1 MQDAALRL
9 EATAEVPILDCRNLS
24 VSYLSAGKEIE
35 AVVDFNLTLRPGE
48 AHGLVGESGCGKST
62 VALAIMRHLA
72 AGGRITGG
80 EILFQGS
87 DLLKMKGEA
96 LRRVRGAGIAM
107 VYQEPM
113 ASLNPS
119 MTIGAQ
125 LTEVPVCH
133 EGVSQ
138 REAVTRVRSMLEMVQ
153 LAETERIMRSYPH
166 QVSGGQQ
173 QRVVIAMALLARP
186 KVLLLDEPTTA
197 LDVTVEAGIVDLIR
211 DISSRFGM
219 AMLYISH
226 NLGLVHETCDRMTV
240 MYAGEAVEV
249 GSIEEVFRAMRHPY
263 TRGLFAALPS
273 VVRDKHNRPLTA
285 IPGQLPS
292 PGARPAG
299 CVFGPRCGSFIA
311 GRCDSVPV
319 PLRATGIAGDSPGSH
334 LSRCL
339 RVEEID
345 WNAAPQARRSRPD
358 GNRGATVLSVRE
370 LTKRYRH
377 VVANDGL
384 TFDVRRGET
393 VAIVGES
400 GCGKST
406 FARVAMGL
414 TPASS
419 GSIRFEDLELAQL
432 SVTHRNKQT
441 LRALQMIFQNPFET
455 LNPHHTV
462 GAQIARVIRKFNVEH
477 GEPRIRERM
486 FELLELVK
494 LPRDVAQ
501 QYPGQLS
508 GGQKQRVAVAR
519 AFAGNPTLVIADEPL
534 SALDV
539 SVQTAVTELL
549 LDLQRE
555 QGTAIVFISHDLAVV
570 RHLAE
575 RVIVMYLGQIMEQG
589 RTEEVFAPPYHPY
602 TEALLAAVPIA
613 ELGVTKRKVRV
624 TSEGA
629 PAAPPQTGCPFAAR
643 CSYRIAGTCELIAPP
658 LRELTPSHRIACHL
672 PVSQLEAQAPVFAT
686 HDLKPSGTPAQES
699 L

>member
-1 MQDAALRL
+1 MQQSAERREALAHR
-9 EATAEVPILDCRNLS
+9 PILDCRSLS
-24 VSYLSAGKEIE
+24 VSYRQGGTEVK
-35 AVVDFNLTLRPGE
+35 AVVDFSLTLHPGE

-72 AGGRITGG
+72 PGGRITGG
-80 EILFQGS
+80 EILFEGRN
-87 DLLKMKGEA
+87 LLHLQGEA

-119 MTIGAQ
+119 MTLGAQ

-138 REAVTRVRSMLEMVQ
+138 REAVMRVRSMLDMVQ
-153 LAETERIMRSYPH
+153 LAEAERIMGSYPH

-173 QRVVIAMALLARP
+173 QRVVIAMALLSRP
-186 KVLLLDEPTTA
+186 NVLLLDEPTTA

-226 NLGLVHETCDRMTV
+226 NLGLVRETCDRMTV

-249 GSIEEVFRAMRHPY
+249 GSVEEVFRAMRHPY

-273 VVRDKHNRPLTA
+273 LARDKHSRPLTA

-292 PGARPAG
+292 PGSRPAG
-299 CVFGPRCGSFIA
+299 CVFGPRCGFFVA
-311 GRCDSVPV
+311 GQCDCERV
-319 PLRATGIAGDSPGSH
+319 PLRAADGAAALPGSH
-334 LSRCL
+334 LSRCQRL
-339 RVEEID
+339 EQIEWD
-345 WNAAPQARRSRPD
+345 APPKPGQPRPD
-358 GNRGATVLSVRE
+358 RETGAIVLAVHE

-377 VVANDGL
+377 VLANDGL

-400 GCGKST
+400 GCGKSS
-406 FARVAMGL
+406 FARITMGL
-414 TPASS
+414 TEASS
-419 GSIRFEDLELAQL
+419 GSIRFEELELAHL
-432 SVTHRNKQT
+432 PVTRRKRST

-455 LNPHHTV
+455 LNPHHPV
-462 GAQIARVIRKFNVEH
+462 GAQIARVIRKFKVEPDESH
-477 GEPRIRERM
+477 VRKRM
-486 FELLELVK
+486 LELLDRVK
-494 LPRDVAQ
+494 LPHDVAR

-519 AFAGNPTLVIADEPL
+519 AFAGNPTIVIADEPL

-602 TEALLAAVPIA
+602 TEALLSAVPIA
-613 ELGVTKRKVRV
+613 ETGISKRKVRIV
-624 TSEGA
+624 TDA
-629 PAAPPQTGCPFAAR
+629 PSPSASQTGCRFAAR
-643 CSYRIAGTCELIAPP
+643 CTYRIPGTCEVLAPP
-658 LRELTPSHRIACHL
+658 VRELTASHRIACHL
-672 PVSQLEAQAPVFAT
+672 PVSQLAAQLPVFAMQ
-686 HDLKPSGTPAQES
+686 DPES
-699 L
+699 AGPEDFP